1 MKNRNRYRDHFD
13 SERAASTKVKV
24 LEVTL
29 SIKDRLF
36 SLLAL
41 RRGLRRLRKW
51 AIILLII
58 LPILVGIIWA
68 AMAAVEK
75 AYSLSIDKISY
86 DARLKLI
93 SKEKTVKLPE

>member
-41 RRGLRRLRKW
+41 RRGLRRLR
-51 AIILLII
+51 
-58 LPILVGIIWA
+58 
-68 AMAAVEK
+68 
-75 AYSLSIDKISY
+75 
-86 DARLKLI
+86 
-93 SKEKTVKLPE
+93 